1 MAQLAPSQ
9 HALAAFNSAS
19 PAAAEQ
25 DVLSCCASRS
35 FARAIAAGRPYPDL
49 DALRAAIDTSFAGLT
64 PGDIDEAMSAHP
76 RIGERHTDRS
86 REGRSREGR
95 SREGRSREGR
105 SREGRSREGGW
116 SRSEQSGAAAA
127 SEAVRQ
133 ALAAGNLAYEKRFGQ
148 VFLICATGLSGED
161 MLAQL
166 QARLRN
172 DLSAERIVV
181 HRELLKITH
190 LRMTRLMNS

>member
-1 MAQLAPSQ
+1 MAQLAASQ

-35 FARAIAAGRPYPDL
+35 FAQAIAAGRPYPDL
-49 DALRAAIDTSFAGLT
+49 DALRAAIDASFAGLT

-76 RIGERHTDRS
+76 RIGERHTD
-86 REGRSREGR
+86 
-95 SREGRSREGR
+95 
-105 SREGRSREGGW
+105 RSREGGW

-161 MLAQL
+161 MLTQL

-190 LRMTRLMNS
+190 LRMTRLMSP

>member
-35 FARAIAAGRPYPDL
+35 FARAIAAGRPYQDL
-49 DALRAAIDTSFAGLT
+49 DTLREAIDAAFAALT
-64 PGDIDEAMSAHP
+64 PDDIDEAISAHP
-76 RIGERHTDRS
+76 RIGERRTDQS
-86 REGRSREGR
+86 RES
-95 SREGRSREGR
+95 
-105 SREGRSREGGW
+105 GW

-127 SEAVRQ
+127 GEALRQ
-133 ALAAGNLAYEKRFGQ
+133 ALTAGNLAYEERFGQ

-190 LRMTRLMNS
+190 LRMTRLMTQ

>member
-76 RIGERHTDRS
+76 RIGERHTD
-86 REGRSREGR
+86 
-95 SREGRSREGR
+95 R